1 MPIQFSTLDS
11 ISGWYLL
18 VAIFCVFL
26 NAFFVAAEFFF
37 VKISTPRV
45 VTLPEE
51 GGFIPRWALQIVHQL
66 NNYLT
71 ACQLGI
77 TLASLGLG
85 WLGEPAFARLL
96 RPFFEAFQL
105 RETTVHAV
113 AFAVA
118 FAVIS
123 ILHLVL
129 GELVPKQLAI
139 QTAEKILLVVAVPMR
154 LFYWAF
160 YPLLWCLNHLTSGI
174 VKILGF
180 QPDQSEVAHSEEE
193 IRLIVEDS
201 YEEGSI

>member
-1 MPIQFSTLDS
+1 MPIQLSSLGT

-26 NAFFVAAEFFF
+26 NAFFVAAEFSM
-37 VKISTPRV
+37 VKIRTTRLE
-45 VTLPEE
+45 TLQEK
-51 GGFIPRWALQIVHQL
+51 GGFVPRWALQIVHQL

-85 WLGEPAFARLL
+85 WLGEPAFAKLL

-105 RETTVHAV
+105 SEATVHAV

-129 GELVPKQLAI
+129 GE
-139 QTAEKILLVVAVPMR
+139 
-154 LFYWAF
+154 
-160 YPLLWCLNHLTSGI
+160 
-174 VKILGF
+174 
-180 QPDQSEVAHSEEE
+180 
-193 IRLIVEDS
+193 
-201 YEEGSI
+201 